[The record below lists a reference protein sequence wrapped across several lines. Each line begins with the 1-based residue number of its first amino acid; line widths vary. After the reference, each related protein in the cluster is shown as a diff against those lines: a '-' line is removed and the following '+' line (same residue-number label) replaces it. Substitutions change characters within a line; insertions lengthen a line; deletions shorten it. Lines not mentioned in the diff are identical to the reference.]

1 MGLQAA
7 VIEYARNVLKL
18 EDARSAEM
26 TKPEHSQN
34 LVIDYKHDEHYNEE
48 MGASMRLGSYV
59 TSLME
64 GSLVKEIYNTDTVTE
79 RHRHRLEIN
88 NKYRNAL
95 ESAGMVSSHRWFIA
109 TQFCPEFQSKPFN
122 PHPLYNA
129 FIQAA
134 YKYKQDKNNLSGD

>member
-1 MGLQAA
+1 
-7 VIEYARNVLKL
+7 
-18 EDARSAEM
+18 
-26 TKPEHSQN
+26 
-34 LVIDYKHDEHYNEE
+34 
-48 MGASMRLGSYV
+48 
-59 TSLME
+59 ME

-95 ESAGMVSSHRWFIA
+95 ESAGMVISGNNEESGFADIIELSSHRWFIA